1 MNFHLH
7 LYISGGSTLVFNS
20 AKDSERIPALSST
33 LLLLWASWFCQPGLE
48 YTD

>member
-20 AKDSERIPALSST
+20 AKDERIPALS
-33 LLLLWASWFCQPGLE
+33 
-48 YTD
+48 